1 MQMGT
6 HCAIVVLPNS
16 YTNKDPL
23 HQWFSGSQG
32 MGWDPL
38 GDKPFHRVA
47 QDHQKITDITIPNS
61 SKMTLEWSN
70 NESNLMV
77 GGHNH
82 EESY

>member
-1 MQMGT
+1 MCIMQMGT

-47 QDHQKITDITIPNS
+47 QDHRKTQILQFLTVAK
-61 SKMTLEWSN
+61 LHL
-70 NESNLMV
+70 NEQQ
-77 GGHNH
+77 
-82 EESY
+82 